1 MENEL
6 KKSIG
11 YKLNQTVNYLN
22 NSFNQVLNK
31 HEIAIEQRATLEIIK
46 YEENVNQT
54 MIAQILGKD
63 KTTVSR
69 TLKTLEKKGYISK
82 NEMDKRT
89 NLIKLTPLGEE
100 VFQKS
105 LDDVK
110 NFRAKVASNLSKE
123 EIEQL
128 FKTLD
133 KVISST
139 RE

>member
-46 YEENVNQT
+46 YEKNVNQT

-63 KTTVSR
+63 KTTISR

>member
-46 YEENVNQT
+46 YEKNVNQT

-63 KTTVSR
+63 KTTISR

-89 NLIKLTPLGEE
+89 NLIKLTPSGEE

-105 LDDVK
+105 FNDVK
-110 NFRAKVASNLSKE
+110 NFRAKIASNLSQE

>member
-46 YEENVNQT
+46 YEKNVNQT

-63 KTTVSR
+63 KTTISR
-69 TLKTLEKKGYISK
+69 TLKTLEKK
-82 NEMDKRT
+82 R
-89 NLIKLTPLGEE
+89 LH
-100 VFQKS
+100 
-105 LDDVK
+105 
-110 NFRAKVASNLSKE
+110 
-123 EIEQL
+123 
-128 FKTLD
+128 FK
-133 KVISST
+133 K
-139 RE
+139 

>member
-1 MENEL
+1 
-6 KKSIG
+6 
-11 YKLNQTVNYLN
+11 
-22 NSFNQVLNK
+22 
-31 HEIAIEQRATLEIIK
+31 
-46 YEENVNQT
+46 
-54 MIAQILGKD
+54 
-63 KTTVSR
+63 
-69 TLKTLEKKGYISK
+69 
-82 NEMDKRT
+82 MDKRT